1 MTAPTTPALP
11 TRQRLIETAA
21 ELFYAQGFQA
31 VGLDAILDAVGIT
44 KTAFYK
50 HFESKDALILA
61 VLDHRDRVEVNE
73 WVGFIR
79 ARGTGDARASLHA
92 LFDLLDEWFS
102 KPAFNGC
109 LFLNALT
116 EFPNESDPINQSA
129 RRHGEHIAA
138 AIMALARAAGAK
150 DPEALTEQLMLLV
163 TGAIAS
169 RHRGHDLAAAK
180 TAARV
185 ALVLVRDA
193 CEPAPA
199 QRQARA

>member
-1 MTAPTTPALP
+1 MTAQTAATLP

-21 ELFYAQGFQA
+21 EMFYAQGFQA

-50 HFESKDALILA
+50 HFESKDDLIIA
-61 VLDHRDRVEVNE
+61 VLDHRDRVEVDE

-79 ARGTGDARASLHA
+79 SHGAGDARASLGA
-92 LFDLLDEWFS
+92 IFSLLDEWFS
-102 KPAFNGC
+102 KPEFNGC

-116 EFPNESDPINQSA
+116 EFPNEGDPINRSA
-129 RRHGEHIAA
+129 RRHGEHIAG
-138 AIMALARAAGAK
+138 AILALARSAGAR

-185 ALVLVRDA
+185 AQVLVNEA
-193 CEPAPA
+193 CNPAPPTP
-199 QRQARA
+199 R